1 MLPKFNLS
9 ELCFQVWKTGYL
21 NKTHRQQI
29 KAALLSDGLNEQD
42 QRLINRL
49 LYAVRRGWLYTSD

>member
-1 MLPKFNLS
+1 MLPKFTLS
-9 ELCFQVWKTGYL
+9 ELCFQVWKAGHL

-29 KAALLSDGLNEQD
+29 KAALLTDGLNEQD

-49 LYAVRRGWLYTSD
+49 LYAVRRGWLCAID